1 MSLAVNVVRLR
12 KQRGIT
18 QEQLAGEARIS
29 CRYLQDLEAGTE
41 ANPSLDILRRLK
53 TALDCSWIALLE
65 AGCYSVSRSAA
76 SAIRRRRIPK

>member
-53 TALDCSWIALLE
+53 TALGCSWIALLE
-65 AGCYSVSRSAA
+65 SGYSVSRSAA
-76 SAIRRRRIPK
+76 SAIRRRRIPR